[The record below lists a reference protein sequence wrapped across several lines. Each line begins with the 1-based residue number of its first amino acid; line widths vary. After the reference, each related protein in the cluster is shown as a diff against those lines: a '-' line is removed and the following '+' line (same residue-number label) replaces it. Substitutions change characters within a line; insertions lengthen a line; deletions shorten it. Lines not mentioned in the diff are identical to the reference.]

1 MQQYQDNW
9 QQWKWHYREQ
19 LQHPAGYEEM
29 FVDSVL
35 SRVKGITPSDVIP
48 QYHFK
53 DSNGKNRYIDFL
65 ISNKQKGIHLAIELD
80 GLTKLHNVNGS
91 LDYNSYNDLW
101 QRQNDLVTQVG
112 KLFRF
117 TNKQMFNE
125 TALVIA
131 KIESELTRQANI
143 ALQQQ
148 KQMLS
153 YQNQMAMLKQ
163 QNTELKSANEQNH
176 QVMQMIQQLQAKIDE
191 LSQEQAKYQSNQ
203 ADKSEN
209 ELPRMPEVQMLQ
221 NAPVMPS
228 TADLTNQ
235 PNDEPANNLTVTKPS
250 NKSNR
255 KWFVLFAVA
264 IAALVYVI
272 SRNIDTNNTDYVSS
286 NNTYQNQYDS
296 SSYESVATNDDT
308 SNLVNQNSSNTSVS
322 ATTNH
327 QSAQSE
333 YQSNNTQKQ
342 YQSNTGERMSDRVLA
357 NQDHSSSISDGMTE
371 YRSEQSD
378 GYAKKSSGV
387 VRIEQAN

>member
-131 KIESELTRQANI
+131 KIESELTRQANV

-176 QVMQMIQQLQAKIDE
+176 QVMQMIRQLQAKIDE

-203 ADKSEN
+203 VDKSEN

-221 NAPVMPS
+221 NVPVMPS

-235 PNDEPANNLTVTKPS
+235 SNDEPANNLTVTKPS

-255 KWFVLFAVA
+255 KWFVLFAVG

-272 SRNIDTNNTDYVSS
+272 SRNIDTTNNDYVSS
-286 NNTYQNQYDS
+286 NNTYQNHYDS
-296 SSYESVATNDDT
+296 GSYESVATNDDT
-308 SNLVNQNSSNTSVS
+308 SNLANQNTSNTSVS

-333 YQSNNTQKQ
+333 YHSNSAENQ
-342 YQSNTGERMSDRVLA
+342 YQSNASERMSDRVLA

-371 YRSEQSD
+371 YRSEQSG

-387 VRIEQAN
+387 VRVERAD